1 MGGGATLRA
10 ALPAA
15 TDLSDLRLLLLL
27 LRLSLLLLR
36 LSLSLLR
43 LSLLL
48 LLRLRLSLLLI
59 LLRLSRVLLWGE
71 VVSVGFNA
79 LVALNIFP
87 ANNELI
93 SS

>member
-48 LLRLRLSLLLI
+48 LLRLRLL
-59 LLRLSRVLLWGE
+59 LLRLFRVLLLGE
-71 VVSVGFNA
+71 VVSVGCNA